1 MGSRAAEENVN
12 KGIMKSAAAF
22 QFIWPGLPTLY
33 YGDEAGLAGWTDPD
47 NRRTYPWG
55 NEDKQLLN
63 FHKELIK
70 LRKGNS
76 VLNEGS
82 CKFIYSDYGIVAV
95 TRFDDKTAVTA
106 VFNNLDTEKTVS
118 LPVWIAGV
126 KTDGKAET
134 LIESGSDYFITDG
147 KTYSVKDGYMD
158 ITVPAYGCII
168 VKSE

>member
-1 MGSRAAEENVN
+1 MRQDS
-12 KGIMKSAAAF
+12 
-22 QFIWPGLPTLY
+22 P
-33 YGDEAGLAGWTDPD
+33 GWTDPD
-47 NRRTYPWG
+47 NRRAYPWG
-55 NEDKQLLN
+55 NEDKQLLG

-70 LRKGNS
+70 IRKGNS